1 MTAPT
6 VPAVLEEGMRR
17 LLAKAGRKQ
26 TDATAERDRLIRE
39 AIAAGGSL
47 REVADAVGMSHM
59 AVRYIVKKNPP

>member
-59 AVRYIVKKNPP
+59 AVRYIVKKHPP